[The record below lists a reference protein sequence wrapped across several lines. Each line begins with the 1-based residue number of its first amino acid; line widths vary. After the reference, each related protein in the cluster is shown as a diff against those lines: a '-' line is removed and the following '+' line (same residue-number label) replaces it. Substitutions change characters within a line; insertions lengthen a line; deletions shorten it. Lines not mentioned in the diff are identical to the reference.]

1 MRKKMADKISE
12 NALLLFPLWKC
23 IFSGDPS
30 DPALVSLKNQ
40 TYQLLRILE
49 MRGPLPLSAMGKQL
63 FIAKQNMTTFIDKL
77 MKEGMVERM
86 SDVVDRRVVN
96 IIITD
101 KWKGLLKES
110 RQGLN
115 RIVYENLSKL
125 SDEDVKSLYSVF
137 EMIKT
142 IIHKL
147 ES

>member
-101 KWKGLLKES
+101 KGKGLLKES